1 MNLDFLNAISHSKKK
16 RQLSQHLQKVL
27 KMSLPLIITWK
38 IQLLPLSYQIGMY
51 NLYVLTMLSM
61 KIITGGTHI
70 VGDCVHLR
78 QSSEEQLGY
87 VK

>member
-1 MNLDFLNAISHSKKK
+1 
-16 RQLSQHLQKVL
+16 
-27 KMSLPLIITWK
+27 MSLPLIITWK
-38 IQLLPLSYQIGMY
+38 IQLLQLSYQIGIY

-78 QSSEEQLGY
+78 QSSEEQLEY
-87 VK
+87 MK